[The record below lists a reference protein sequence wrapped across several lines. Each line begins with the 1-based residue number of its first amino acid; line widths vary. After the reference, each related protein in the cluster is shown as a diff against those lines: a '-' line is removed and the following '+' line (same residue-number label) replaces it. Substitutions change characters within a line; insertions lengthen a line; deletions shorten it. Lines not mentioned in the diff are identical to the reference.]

1 MYTQESFLSLENDA
15 HRRFMKVS
23 YQIEAYEGSYE
34 GYQNWLLGS
43 ISAFLQI
50 LEQQSQDMAP
60 MYRDGILEVV
70 FGRLRTLEG
79 MVEK

>member
-1 MYTQESFLSLENDA
+1 VYTQESFLSLENDA

-23 YQIEAYEGSYE
+23 YQIEAYEG
-34 GYQNWLLGS
+34 YQNWLLGS

-60 MYRDGILEVV
+60 GYRDGILEVV
-70 FGRLRTLEG
+70 FGRLRVLEG
-79 MVEK
+79 MVEE